1 MLLVLL
7 LFMVWWLDL
16 IVVRLGSL
24 LDGVGITFRLG
35 FILIV
40 LLSFV

>member
-7 LFMVWWLDL
+7 LFMIWWFDL
-16 IVVRLGSL
+16 IVVYLGSL
-24 LDGVGITFRLG
+24 LDGVGIALRLG